1 MNPSDPPPQRPDAR
15 ADGDGVS
22 SMHPASP
29 DAANYDWL
37 LAWSDWTARED
48 RRLEA
53 VFGLEAFLQRSR
65 TTQDAWSLE
74 FLSWKCERL
83 ASDGCWYEA
92 RVEHRHDGAD
102 VRVLLD
108 R

>member
-1 MNPSDPPPQRPDAR
+1 MHAPTRPP
-15 ADGDGVS
+15 AD
-22 SMHPASP
+22 
-29 DAANYDWL
+29 YDWL
-37 LAWSDWTARED
+37 LDWTDWVTRND
-48 RRLEA
+48 HRLEA
-53 VFGLEAFLQRSR
+53 VFVLDTFLQRSR
-65 TTQDAWSLE
+65 ATEATWALD

-92 RVEHRHDGAD
+92 RLEHLHDRSH